1 VSANH
6 SLHVSINLGLAFD
19 CRFNFGLS
27 DSETD
32 VTFDHHPFMSIWS
45 TTDGSMDT
53 ARMARLAHDLPFA
66 VAAGLAADK
75 SILAAVPVFV
85 WQLLV
90 NIFLVR
96 AGEREQVAA
105 KLRRLGD
112 VLVEESV
119 GDIDLLKVDV
129 EGAELFV
136 LRGIKEEQWPR
147 IKQVT
152 LEVENFDTVRE
163 VAQLLRA
170 KGFNVAWRATELEQV
185 MEALT
190 RSGRES
196 EGGEVVS
203 QVSHLFATRAPLP
216 ASLKVDAEGRMLT
229 PEPGTAAA
237 TTASSSAAPD
247 ASPTSAGSSPRRRG
261 RRED

>member
-1 VSANH
+1 
-6 SLHVSINLGLAFD
+6 
-19 CRFNFGLS
+19 
-27 DSETD
+27 
-32 VTFDHHPFMSIWS
+32 MSIWS
-45 TTDGSMDT
+45 TTDGSMDN

-85 WQLLV
+85 WRLLV
-90 NIFLVR
+90 DIFLVR

-105 KLRRLGD
+105 KLRCLGD
-112 VLVEESV
+112 VLEEESV

-136 LRGIKEEQWPR
+136 LKGIKAEQWPR

-152 LEVENFDTVRE
+152 LEVEDFDTVKQ
-163 VAQLLRA
+163 VADLLRA

-185 MEALT
+185 MDALA
-190 RSGRES
+190 RSGREG
-196 EGGEVVS
+196 EGDKVVS
-203 QVSHLFATRAPLP
+203 QVSHLFATRAALP
-216 ASLKVDAEGRMLT
+216 AWLKVDADGRMRT
-229 PEPGTAAA
+229 SEPNGDAAAEAPATAAP
-237 TTASSSAAPD
+237 SAGA
-247 ASPTSAGSSPRRRG
+247 ASPGARRRG

>member
-1 VSANH
+1 MYLYLLHWFVSLC
-6 SLHVSINLGLAFD
+6 S
-19 CRFNFGLS
+19 FNFGLS

-53 ARMARLAHDLPFA
+53 ARLARLAHDLPFA

-75 SILAAVPVFV
+75 SVLAAVPVSV
-85 WQLLV
+85 WRLLV

-112 VLVEESV
+112 VLDEEGV

-136 LRGIKEEQWPR
+136 LKGIKAEQWPR

-152 LEVENFDTVRE
+152 LEVEDFDTVKQ

-185 MEALT
+185 MDALT
-190 RSGRES
+190 RSGREA
-196 EGGEVVS
+196 EGDKVVS
-203 QVSHLFATRAPLP
+203 QVSHLFATRAALP
-216 ASLKVDAEGRMLT
+216 KWLKVDADGRMLT
-229 PEPGTAAA
+229 SEPGSDAAA
-237 TTASSSAAPD
+237 PASAAPSATP
-247 ASPTSAGSSPRRRG
+247 ASPGSARRRG